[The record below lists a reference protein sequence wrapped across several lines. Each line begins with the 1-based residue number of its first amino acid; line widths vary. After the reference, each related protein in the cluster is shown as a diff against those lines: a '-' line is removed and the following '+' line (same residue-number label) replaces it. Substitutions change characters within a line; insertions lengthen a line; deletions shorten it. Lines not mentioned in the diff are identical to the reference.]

1 MIEIL
6 IFHLHI
12 VGALYAFTK
21 NWQRHSV
28 KDGVMGV
35 LIIGLIFTIGWALT
49 GSIANAIMPSTVK
62 SIYFTKDTLSL
73 VLLFIPECFFFYYFF
88 VNDKKKPETIA

>member
-21 NWQRHSV
+21 NWQLHSL
-28 KDGVMGV
+28 KDGFMGV

-49 GSIANAIMPSTVK
+49 GPIANLIMPASFK

-73 VLLFIPECFFFYYFF
+73 VLLFIPECIFFYYFF
-88 VNDKKKPETIA
+88 INDKKKTEQIA